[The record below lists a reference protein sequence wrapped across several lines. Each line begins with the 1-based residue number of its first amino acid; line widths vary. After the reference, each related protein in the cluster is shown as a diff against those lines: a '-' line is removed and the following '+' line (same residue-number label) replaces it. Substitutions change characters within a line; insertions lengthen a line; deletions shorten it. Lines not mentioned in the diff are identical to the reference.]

1 MRSITTANGFTSIA
15 SRKQRTRKKFMERF
29 GGEKFDPI
37 ERGRGANWARW
48 KKG

>member
-1 MRSITTANGFTSIA
+1 MDTH
-15 SRKQRTRKKFMERF
+15 KFMQRF

-48 KKG
+48 KKRNNR